1 MIERLE
7 KISAE
12 LFKNALKTYTAKD
25 VLTHKRAHA
34 LNVPEMLSLYPNHGV
49 GFIIRKKDW
58 VKGIHYEVRRAVY
71 KVLASLIQSHRSA
84 TFYGIKSSIDYS
96 RTSKV
101 RQAYPHR
108 IQGLS
113 KRGIW
118 TYELGSFESFKN
130 DNGVVYTRADY
141 EAFLKLRG
149 VGIRQE
155 APPKK

>member
-58 VKGIHYEVRRAVY
+58 AKGIHYEIRRAVY
-71 KVLASLIQSHRSA
+71 KVPVPL
-84 TFYGIKSSIDYS
+84 SSPTVMPPS
-96 RTSKV
+96 T
-101 RQAYPHR
+101 
-108 IQGLS
+108 
-113 KRGIW
+113 
-118 TYELGSFESFKN
+118 ESSQ
-130 DNGVVYTRADY
+130 VSTTRAPRKWDRPTRIASRASAR
-141 EAFLKLRG
+141 EAFGPTTLAISSHSKT
-149 VGIRQE
+149 IME
-155 APPKK
+155 